1 MNLTTILKVLDG
13 IVIIVSAGKT
23 ILDGFDN
30 KNNSNDSNKN
40 RPQY

>member
-23 ILDGFDN
+23 ILDGMD
-30 KNNSNDSNKN
+30 KDSNGSKKD

>member
-13 IVIIVSAGKT
+13 IVIIIGASKT

-30 KNNSNDSNKN
+30 KNSNDSNKD